1 MTPAEIT
8 VKINV
13 ARREM
18 EYWQNL
24 LRDKSCKDCKHFQ
37 RHVCDLAGGQI
48 PPDNVQK
55 VGCDSW
61 AWDCIPFS

>member
-1 MTPAEIT
+1 MTRALIE
-8 VKINV
+8 VRINI

-24 LRDKSCKDCKHFQ
+24 LRDKSCNDCQNFQ
-37 RHVCDLAGGQI
+37 QNGCKLAGGVT
-48 PPDNVQK
+48 PPAEVVK

-61 AWDCIPFS
+61 SWDSIPF